1 MDWLTLPPLAS
12 LRAFAAFA
20 ETGSVVAAGR
30 ALNISHA
37 AISQHVRSLENRL
50 ETRLVDRS
58 GRALVLTE
66 EGQRLADALILGFSA
81 IGNAVQEL
89 SAADEQRPLHIST
102 TPTFAALWL
111 MPRLPDF
118 RARHPEID
126 LVLDPSAQLAEFS
139 PGGID
144 VALRYGQGNWSGLV
158 SEQLLAAPMV
168 IVGAPSLLRGRT
180 IASPDD
186 LAELP
191 WLEELGTTEAGRW
204 LRAKGVHRGL
214 VGGRIQLPGNLLL
227 DAARDGQGVAVM
239 VRRFVEP
246 DLRSGRLMALFT
258 EDSPAAYHIVTRPGV
273 MRPVARVFLRWLR
286 RQKG

>member
-20 ETGSVVAAGR
+20 ETGSVVAAGQ

-37 AISQHVRSLENRL
+37 AISQHLRGL
-50 ETRLVDRS
+50 ETRLGTTLLDRS
-58 GRALVLTE
+58 GRALALTE
-66 EGQRLADALILGFSA
+66 QGQRLADALVLGFSA

-118 RARHPEID
+118 RAKHPEID
-126 LVLDPSAQLAEFS
+126 LMLDPSAQLADLL

-144 VALRYGQGNWSGLV
+144 VALRYGDGNWSGLV
-158 SEQLLAAPMV
+158 AERLLAAPMV
-168 IVGAPSLLRGRT
+168 IVAAPSLLHGRRVD
-180 IASPDD
+180 SPDD

-191 WLEELGTTEAGRW
+191 WLEELGTTESGRW
-204 LRAKGVHRGL
+204 LRANGVHRGV
-214 VGGRIQLPGNLLL
+214 VGGRIQVPGNLLL
-227 DAARDGQGVAVM
+227 DGARDGQGVAVM
-239 VRRFVEP
+239 VRQFVEP
-246 DLRSGRLMALFT
+246 DLRAGRLVALFT
-258 EDSPAAYHIVTRPGV
+258 EDSPAGYHIVTRPGV
-273 MRPVARVFLRWLR
+273 MRTPARVFLRWLR
-286 RQKG
+286 HQRG